1 MTITDHQPA
10 DQQPLDQQP
19 PELRVD
25 PAALRDAARHL
36 RQRPGPLDRTRPDP
50 GVVGDGVTAAAVAA
64 FTASYHAVVAALTA
78 DDDAA
83 ATYLH
88 DSGEDYR
95 AGDSFPDYT

>member
-1 MTITDHQPA
+1 MTITDHQPPG
-10 DQQPLDQQP
+10 QPPPDQP

-36 RQRPGPLDRTRPDP
+36 RERPGPLDLTRPDP
-50 GVVGDGVTAAAVAA
+50 GAAGDGATAAAVAA

-83 ATYLH
+83 TTHLH
-88 DSGEDYR
+88 DTGEDYR
-95 AGDSFPDYT
+95 TRDSFPDHT